1 MQRYFLR
8 ISEYMDVQIPQTADI
23 PEGNYQLQLIFS
35 IIEATTNKTGERPP
49 SRTLKAEGVLISYK
63 KTR

>member
-1 MQRYFLR
+1 
-8 ISEYMDVQIPQTADI
+8 MDVQIPQTVDI

-35 IIEATTNKTGERPP
+35 IIEATTSKTGERPP